1 MLLVQGKKFQKQIT
15 FRAKPL
21 QFDSE
26 VEKKK
31 VKGKVQ
37 MVREKGNNGIGKNSS
52 CIFIT
57 HEKIIP
63 KQKQMLL
70 LKVILK

>member
-37 MVREKGNNGIGKNSS
+37 MVREKGNNGTGKNPS

-70 LKVILK
+70 LKVVRK